1 MEVPITRRSALFYEY
16 VKENLVERRAPY
28 REEHIGLVREWT
40 ADGRMLMA
48 GALGDPPHGGLLV
61 FASEDPA
68 DAEAFAAV
76 DPYVRSGIVTAWRV
90 EPWNVVG

>member
-1 MEVPITRRSALFYEY
+1 MEVPITRRHALIYEY

-61 FASEDPA
+61 FASDDPA
-68 DAEAFAAV
+68 DAEEFAAV
-76 DPYVRSGIVTAWRV
+76 DPYVRSGIVTSWRV
-90 EPWNVVG
+90 EPWNVVS